1 MQRSGGLLA
10 DAPERAR
17 DEDPLGREPLEGSS
31 IAGGSAISRKRRRDR
46 LAATRHEAENSGALG
61 HRAAPYPLPRIVRV
75 ERRMLDGKT
84 VAVVVPAY
92 NEEALVASTLAT
104 IPVRRPRLRCGRRL
118 SRQRRNEAATGDP
131 RVDVLVH
138 ERNRGVGAAIVTGY
152 QAAMGEGIDVT
163 AVMAADGQMDPDE
176 LETFVGVVGRG
187 ECDYAKANRLFTH
200 GARDV
205 FPRHRYLGNAIL
217 SFLTKIASGYWHRR
231 SGGRPRRSTS
241 RRCSCSTSTGC
252 TRATG
257 SRTTSSCT

>member
-1 MQRSGGLLA
+1 MQDERRAVALDRIDDGLDRADVERRGAVLREQIRRAKLDARRVQRSGGLLA

-17 DEDPLGREPLEGSS
+17 DEDPLGREPLEELVDRG
-31 IAGGSAISRKRRRDR
+31 RRRHLSQTRRQDR

-104 IPVRRPRLRCGRRL
+104 IPGFVDRVFVVDDGSADATAER
-118 SRQRRNEAATGDP
+118 AATGDP

-152 QAAMGEGIDVT
+152 QAAMG
-163 AVMAADGQMDPDE
+163 
-176 LETFVGVVGRG
+176 RG
-187 ECDYAKANRLFTH
+187 
-200 GARDV
+200 
-205 FPRHRYLGNAIL
+205 
-217 SFLTKIASGYWHRR
+217 
-231 SGGRPRRSTS
+231 ST
-241 RRCSCSTSTGC
+241 
-252 TRATG
+252 
-257 SRTTSSCT
+257 